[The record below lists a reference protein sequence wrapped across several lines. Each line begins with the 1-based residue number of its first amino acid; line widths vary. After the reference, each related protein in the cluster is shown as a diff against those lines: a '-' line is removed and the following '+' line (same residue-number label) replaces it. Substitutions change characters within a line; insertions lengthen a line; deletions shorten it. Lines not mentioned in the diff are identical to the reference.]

1 MQQLRKLLEIWL
13 ECKGEKFMHTFEGK
27 SCRIHHNSDMSGE
40 IYICD
45 KNSDKEL
52 VVEGQDIL
60 DFVADYVISK
70 KIANLEKLETEYI
83 LMGE

>member
-1 MQQLRKLLEIWL
+1 
-13 ECKGEKFMHTFEGK
+13 MHTFEGK

-40 IYICD
+40 IHICD

-60 DFVADYVISK
+60 DFAADYINTER
-70 KIANLEKLETEYI
+70 IGMLEQMSSDSI
-83 LMGE
+83 LHLK

>member
-1 MQQLRKLLEIWL
+1 
-13 ECKGEKFMHTFEGK
+13 MHTFEGK

-52 VVEGQDIL
+52 VVEGQDNL
-60 DFVADYVISK
+60 DFVADYIRTE
-70 KIANLEKLETEYI
+70 KIGMLEQMSTDSI
-83 LMGE
+83 LHLK